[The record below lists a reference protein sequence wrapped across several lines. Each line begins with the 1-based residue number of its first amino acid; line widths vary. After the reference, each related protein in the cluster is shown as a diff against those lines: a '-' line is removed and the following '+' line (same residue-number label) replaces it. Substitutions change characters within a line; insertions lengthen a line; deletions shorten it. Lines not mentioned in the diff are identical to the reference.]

1 MNDVVRGT
9 VAPGYEP
16 VADVFHTFFTK
27 GWDVGSAVSVYVR
40 GEPVVRLAGGSRV
53 GPSGAAPLP
62 YDADTI
68 QLVASTSKFVESLV
82 VALLV
87 DRGLLRYDDRILDH
101 WPQFAGG
108 HEGKARVTVRQLMMH
123 RAGLPVFERKLG
135 DEELFDLDARARFL
149 ERQVQV
155 SEFFAVEP
163 PGSVWKSQH
172 PSPPQAYHAVSRGLY
187 SSELVRRVDPKQR
200 RLGLY
205 FRDEIAEPLGI
216 DFWIGLPDEHGTR
229 VSGTRP
235 DPTVITRLL
244 AGDVEGLEHSD
255 DPRHRLYD
263 YEITFLRQLLTQPDS
278 IASRALNCLA
288 PSGVAPAE
296 LANHPK
302 LRAIELA
309 SSSGF
314 GNADALARLAALVAG
329 GGSLGG
335 HRIFSSDRA
344 LREAIEAAGD
354 YAVDGLMGTPVAFT
368 QGGFARFESPDAHRT
383 VSIGWGGAGGQM
395 VRFVPELDL
404 AIAYV
409 TNTLGSRMAMN
420 DPRGLELLAA
430 ACRCRFGAGSF
441 DVQMSRA
448 RGGSEPTRPI
458 QP

>member
-9 VAPGYEP
+9 VASGYEP
-16 VADVFHTFFTK
+16 VADVFHSFFTK
-27 GWDVGSAVSVYVR
+27 GWDVGSAVSIYVR
-40 GEPVVRLAGGSRV
+40 GKPVVQLTGGLRV
-53 GPSGAAPLP
+53 GTGNPKP

-68 QLVASTSKFVESLV
+68 QLVASTTKFVESLV

-87 DRGLLRYDDRILDH
+87 DRGLLRYDDRVVDH
-101 WPQFAGG
+101 WPEFGG
-108 HEGKARVTVRQLMMH
+108 GAERKAEVTVRQLMMH

-149 ERQVQV
+149 ERQAQV
-155 SEFFAVEP
+155 PELFTIEP
-163 PGSVWKSQH
+163 KGSAWKAQH
-172 PSPPQAYHAVSRGLY
+172 PAPPQAYHAVSRGLY
-187 SSELVRRVDPKQR
+187 SSELVRRVDPNHR

-205 FRDEIAEPLGI
+205 FRDEIAQPLGI
-216 DFWIGLPDEHGTR
+216 DFWIGLPDEHAGR
-229 VSGTRP
+229 VSPTRP

-244 AGDVEGLEHSD
+244 AGDVAGLQSSD

-263 YEITFLRQLLTQPDS
+263 YEIAFLRQLLTQPDS

-288 PSGVAPAE
+288 PAGVAPAE

-302 LRAIELA
+302 LRAVELA

-314 GNADALARLAALVAG
+314 GSADALARVAALVAG
-329 GGSLGG
+329 GGSLGDQ
-335 HRIFSSDRA
+335 RVFSSDHA
-344 LREAIEAAGD
+344 LREAVEVADD

-368 QGGFARFESPDAHRT
+368 QGGFARFESADAART
-383 VSIGWGGAGGQM
+383 VSVGWGGAGGQM

-420 DPRGLELLAA
+420 DPRGLKLLDAAVACELAS
-430 ACRCRFGAGSF
+430 GS
-441 DVQMSRA
+441 
-448 RGGSEPTRPI
+448 RGQTP
-458 QP
+458 